1 MSELVEDRITL
12 KIQIE
17 SQREKLELSIH
28 ETAQH
33 KDKSLMYEEEIRNLK
48 GQLRNYTDLKAQYEE
63 AKVVI
68 GKNTEDQDA
77 LKAQINVKENEI
89 VQLKVTISNLQRA
102 MA

>member
-1 MSELVEDRITL
+1 M
-12 KIQIE
+12 Q
-17 SQREKLELSIH
+17 
-28 ETAQH
+28 
-33 KDKSLMYEEEIRNLK
+33 
-48 GQLRNYTDLKAQYEE
+48 AQYEE

-77 LKAQINVKENEI
+77 LKAQINVKEGEI

>member
-1 MSELVEDRITL
+1 
-12 KIQIE
+12 
-17 SQREKLELSIH
+17 
-28 ETAQH
+28 
-33 KDKSLMYEEEIRNLK
+33 MYEEEIRNLK
-48 GQLRNYTDLKAQYEE
+48 GQLRNYTELQAQYEE